1 MMCTISGR
9 GDAPIRKRKK
19 QPKKA
24 FSQNDE
30 NRSWCIYLIPSSS
43 YPTPIQTFQTSSSAM
58 QFHHCRPAHST
69 GDGAHA
75 LVPAQ
80 PCTRPRR
87 DLLPRQHELPR
98 LPGEGGSC
106 LAVGGLL
113 LRRRKRE
120 DQCGRPIQ
128 RPRRRDDRKY
138 REGRG
143 QRQDPAIRNSR

>member
-1 MMCTISGR
+1 MRPYARERSSQR
-9 GDAPIRKRKK
+9 RL
-19 QPKKA
+19 

-30 NRSWCIYLIPSSS
+30 NRSWCIYLIPSSSS

-106 LAVGGLL
+106 LAVDGLL
-113 LRRRKRE
+113 LRRRKHE
-120 DQCGRPIQ
+120 DQYGRPIQ
-128 RPRRRDDRKY
+128 QPRRRDDRKY

-143 QRQDPAIRNSR
+143 QQQDQAIRNSG

>member
-1 MMCTISGR
+1 MVGEMRPYARERNSR
-9 GDAPIRKRKK
+9 PRH
-19 QPKKA
+19 

-30 NRSWCIYLIPSSS
+30 NRRWCIYLIPSSS

-58 QFHHCRPAHST
+58 QFHHCRPAHLT

-75 LVPAQ
+75 LVLAQ

-87 DLLPRQHELPR
+87 CLPPQQPELPL

-106 LAVGGLL
+106 LAAGGRL
-113 LRRRKRE
+113 LRRRKHE

-138 REGRG
+138 RGGRG
-143 QRQDPAIRNSR
+143 QQQDPAIKNSR

>member
-1 MMCTISGR
+1 MRPYARERRSQ
-9 GDAPIRKRKK
+9 IRH
-19 QPKKA
+19 

-58 QFHHCRPAHST
+58 QFHRCRPAHST

-87 DLLPRQHELPR
+87 DLPPQQHELLR

-106 LAVGGLL
+106 LAVDGRL
-113 LRRRKRE
+113 LRRRKHE

-128 RPRRRDDRKY
+128 RPRQRDDRKY

-143 QRQDPAIRNSR
+143 QQQDQAIRNSG